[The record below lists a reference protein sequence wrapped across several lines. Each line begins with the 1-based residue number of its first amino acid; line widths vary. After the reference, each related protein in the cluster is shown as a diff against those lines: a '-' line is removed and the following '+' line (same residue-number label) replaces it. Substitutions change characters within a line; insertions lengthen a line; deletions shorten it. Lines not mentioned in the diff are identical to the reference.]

1 MADTPTNQAR
11 LNYEKALK
19 NFNILLGKV
28 ETDNR
33 QKVKLQE
40 KIQEARERYKQ
51 ARAIVYPKHF
61 PGQIAT

>member
-1 MADTPTNQAR
+1 MADSTSQ
-11 LNYEKALK
+11 YEKAKKHLD
-19 NFNILLGKV
+19 NLQAMIL
-28 ETDNR
+28 TDNR
-33 QKVKLQE
+33 QKVTLQD